1 MAIRH
6 FDDLKL
12 YYKQLFQEFDTDQTG
27 ALNLDQFNS
36 LIQTLDKNIK
46 SWKILA
52 MFQNIT
58 GKEKDFEGSTVRFS
72 EFLTCATTNDL
83 MDGLIEGNTNS

>member
-6 FDDLKL
+6 FEDLKL
-12 YYKQLFQEFDTDQTG
+12 YYKRLFQEFDTDKTG
-27 ALNLDQFNS
+27 ALDLDQFSN
-36 LIQTLDKNIK
+36 LIKRLDKNIK

-58 GKEKDFEGSTVRFS
+58 GKEKDFEGSKVKFS
-72 EFLTCATTNDL
+72 
-83 MDGLIEGNTNS
+83 